1 MTGDF
6 FLTNWFL
13 EAMRWIYSLTC
24 AISESGFGNVFLT
37 ILISTILLR
46 ALTIFSDIKTRKSSA
61 KMAEVQPEIQR
72 LQKKYAND
80 PRRFQAEQTKLMKEK
95 GVSMW
100 GSCLPMLIT
109 MPLFFCFIAA
119 FRYWGYE
126 MNLRLLVDEN
136 AMELFKSFK
145 FLWINNIWQPDNGL
159 TPVLAN
165 GASFLATPQ
174 LSNLLYLQEP
184 GVGEKLV
191 EMGLAVTK
199 VYQGGVSYQL
209 LSNDAAIAIYDAAIQ
224 PFLDVYKGYNN
235 GWFVMSILAGGTNFR
250 ELGGYEADEGKH
262 VKWGQIWRGIPTCK
276 LTGEAD
282 RAKLD
287 ALGLRLILDLRSTE
301 EARREPDYVPDG
313 ARLVQICGLC
323 AEDGREISFAP
334 DDIDA
339 LMKGRK
345 ETPDGSFFVQT
356 MYERMLFGN
365 KAFKELFRALE
376 AGETPI
382 LFHCSAGKDRTGVAA
397 MLILLALGA
406 SDETICADY
415 LQTNLCRKAEI
426 EARMAAHADE
436 IAKDPRRENFHRS
449 AAGVSPE
456 AAPFVLRTIRAKYGN
471 AENYLEKEYGL
482 TPARLMR
489 LRRMYLE

>member
-80 PRRFQAEQTKLMKEK
+80 PRRFQAEQTKIMKEK

-235 GWFVMSILAGGTNFR
+235 GWFIMSILAGGTNFLSAWLMTKNTPAAN
-250 ELGGYEADEGKH
+250 EEAAKST
-262 VKWGQIWRGIPTCK
+262 KWMNYLFPIMSFIFCLNYNAAFAIYWT
-276 LTGEAD
+276 LTSVIMIIVN
-282 RAKLD
+282 
-287 ALGLRLILDLRSTE
+287 LILNKKFPRTE
-301 EARREPDYVPDG
+301 PAK
-313 ARLVQICGLC
+313 
-323 AEDGREISFAP
+323 ED
-334 DDIDA
+334 
-339 LMKGRK
+339 
-345 ETPDGSFFVQT
+345 
-356 MYERMLFGN
+356 
-365 KAFKELFRALE
+365 
-376 AGETPI
+376 
-382 LFHCSAGKDRTGVAA
+382 
-397 MLILLALGA
+397 
-406 SDETICADY
+406 AD
-415 LQTNLCRKAEI
+415 K
-426 EARMAAHADE
+426 
-436 IAKDPRRENFHRS
+436 
-449 AAGVSPE
+449 
-456 AAPFVLRTIRAKYGN
+456 
-471 AENYLEKEYGL
+471 
-482 TPARLMR
+482 
-489 LRRMYLE
+489 

>member
-24 AISESGFGNVFLT
+24 SISESGFGNVFLT

-235 GWFVMSILAGGTNFR
+235 GWFVMSILAGGTNFLSAWLMTKNTPAAN
-250 ELGGYEADEGKH
+250 EEAAKST
-262 VKWGQIWRGIPTCK
+262 KWMNYLFPIMSFIFCLNYNAAFAIYWT
-276 LTGEAD
+276 LTSVIMIIVN
-282 RAKLD
+282 
-287 ALGLRLILDLRSTE
+287 LILNKKFPRTE
-301 EARREPDYVPDG
+301 PAKEG
-313 ARLVQICGLC
+313 A
-323 AEDGREISFAP
+323 D
-334 DDIDA
+334 
-339 LMKGRK
+339 K
-345 ETPDGSFFVQT
+345 
-356 MYERMLFGN
+356 
-365 KAFKELFRALE
+365 
-376 AGETPI
+376 
-382 LFHCSAGKDRTGVAA
+382 
-397 MLILLALGA
+397 
-406 SDETICADY
+406 
-415 LQTNLCRKAEI
+415 
-426 EARMAAHADE
+426 
-436 IAKDPRRENFHRS
+436 
-449 AAGVSPE
+449 
-456 AAPFVLRTIRAKYGN
+456 
-471 AENYLEKEYGL
+471 
-482 TPARLMR
+482 
-489 LRRMYLE
+489 

>member
-159 TPVLAN
+159 VPVLAN

-209 LSNDAAIAIYDAAIQ
+209 LSNDVAIAIYDAAIQ

-235 GWFVMSILAGGTNFR
+235 GWFIMSILAGGTNFLSAWLMTKNTPAAN
-250 ELGGYEADEGKH
+250 EEAAKST
-262 VKWGQIWRGIPTCK
+262 KWMNYLFPIMSFIFCLNYNAAFAIYWT
-276 LTGEAD
+276 LTSVIMIIVN
-282 RAKLD
+282 
-287 ALGLRLILDLRSTE
+287 LILNKKFPRTE
-301 EARREPDYVPDG
+301 PAK
-313 ARLVQICGLC
+313 
-323 AEDGREISFAP
+323 EDA
-334 DDIDA
+334 
-339 LMKGRK
+339 
-345 ETPDGSFFVQT
+345 
-356 MYERMLFGN
+356 N
-365 KAFKELFRALE
+365 K
-376 AGETPI
+376 
-382 LFHCSAGKDRTGVAA
+382 
-397 MLILLALGA
+397 
-406 SDETICADY
+406 
-415 LQTNLCRKAEI
+415 
-426 EARMAAHADE
+426 
-436 IAKDPRRENFHRS
+436 
-449 AAGVSPE
+449 
-456 AAPFVLRTIRAKYGN
+456 
-471 AENYLEKEYGL
+471 
-482 TPARLMR
+482 
-489 LRRMYLE
+489 

>member
-1 MTGDF
+1 LTGDF

-209 LSNDAAIAIYDAAIQ
+209 LSNETAIAIYDAAIQ

-235 GWFVMSILAGGTNFR
+235 GWFIMSILAGGTNFLSAWLMTKNTPAAN
-250 ELGGYEADEGKH
+250 EEAAKST
-262 VKWGQIWRGIPTCK
+262 KWMNYLFPVMSFIFCLNYNAAFAIYWT
-276 LTGEAD
+276 LTSVIMIIVN
-282 RAKLD
+282 
-287 ALGLRLILDLRSTE
+287 LILNKKFPRTE
-301 EARREPDYVPDG
+301 PAK
-313 ARLVQICGLC
+313 
-323 AEDGREISFAP
+323 EDA
-334 DDIDA
+334 
-339 LMKGRK
+339 
-345 ETPDGSFFVQT
+345 
-356 MYERMLFGN
+356 N
-365 KAFKELFRALE
+365 K
-376 AGETPI
+376 
-382 LFHCSAGKDRTGVAA
+382 
-397 MLILLALGA
+397 
-406 SDETICADY
+406 
-415 LQTNLCRKAEI
+415 
-426 EARMAAHADE
+426 
-436 IAKDPRRENFHRS
+436 
-449 AAGVSPE
+449 
-456 AAPFVLRTIRAKYGN
+456 
-471 AENYLEKEYGL
+471 
-482 TPARLMR
+482 
-489 LRRMYLE
+489 

>member
-209 LSNDAAIAIYDAAIQ
+209 LSNDASIAIYDAAIQ

-235 GWFVMSILAGGTNFR
+235 GWFIMSILAGGTNFLSAWLMTKNTPAAN
-250 ELGGYEADEGKH
+250 EEAAKST
-262 VKWGQIWRGIPTCK
+262 KWMNYLFPVMSFIFCLNYNAAFAIYWT
-276 LTGEAD
+276 LTSVIMIIVN
-282 RAKLD
+282 
-287 ALGLRLILDLRSTE
+287 LILNKKFPRTE
-301 EARREPDYVPDG
+301 PAK
-313 ARLVQICGLC
+313 
-323 AEDGREISFAP
+323 EDA
-334 DDIDA
+334 
-339 LMKGRK
+339 
-345 ETPDGSFFVQT
+345 
-356 MYERMLFGN
+356 N
-365 KAFKELFRALE
+365 K
-376 AGETPI
+376 
-382 LFHCSAGKDRTGVAA
+382 
-397 MLILLALGA
+397 
-406 SDETICADY
+406 
-415 LQTNLCRKAEI
+415 
-426 EARMAAHADE
+426 
-436 IAKDPRRENFHRS
+436 
-449 AAGVSPE
+449 
-456 AAPFVLRTIRAKYGN
+456 
-471 AENYLEKEYGL
+471 
-482 TPARLMR
+482 
-489 LRRMYLE
+489 

>member
-235 GWFVMSILAGGTNFR
+235 GWFIMSILAGGTNFLSAWLMTKNIPAAN
-250 ELGGYEADEGKH
+250 EEAAKST
-262 VKWGQIWRGIPTCK
+262 KWMNYLFPVMSFIFCLNYNAAFAIYWT
-276 LTGEAD
+276 LTSVIMIIVN
-282 RAKLD
+282 
-287 ALGLRLILDLRSTE
+287 LILNKKFPRTE
-301 EARREPDYVPDG
+301 PAK
-313 ARLVQICGLC
+313 
-323 AEDGREISFAP
+323 EDA
-334 DDIDA
+334 
-339 LMKGRK
+339 
-345 ETPDGSFFVQT
+345 
-356 MYERMLFGN
+356 N
-365 KAFKELFRALE
+365 K
-376 AGETPI
+376 
-382 LFHCSAGKDRTGVAA
+382 
-397 MLILLALGA
+397 
-406 SDETICADY
+406 
-415 LQTNLCRKAEI
+415 
-426 EARMAAHADE
+426 
-436 IAKDPRRENFHRS
+436 
-449 AAGVSPE
+449 
-456 AAPFVLRTIRAKYGN
+456 
-471 AENYLEKEYGL
+471 
-482 TPARLMR
+482 
-489 LRRMYLE
+489 

>member
-199 VYQGGVSYQL
+199 VYQGGVSYQI
-209 LSNDAAIAIYDAAIQ
+209 LSNETAIAIYDAAIQ

-235 GWFVMSILAGGTNFR
+235 GWFVMSILAGGTNFLSAWLMTKNTPAAN
-250 ELGGYEADEGKH
+250 EEAAKST
-262 VKWGQIWRGIPTCK
+262 KWMNYLFPIMSFIFCLNYNAAFAIYWTLTSVIMIIVNLILKQEIPK
-276 LTGEAD
+276 NGTGE
-282 RAKLD
+282 
-287 ALGLRLILDLRSTE
+287 G
-301 EARREPDYVPDG
+301 G
-313 ARLVQICGLC
+313 C
-323 AEDGREISFAP
+323 
-334 DDIDA
+334 
-339 LMKGRK
+339 
-345 ETPDGSFFVQT
+345 
-356 MYERMLFGN
+356 
-365 KAFKELFRALE
+365 
-376 AGETPI
+376 
-382 LFHCSAGKDRTGVAA
+382 
-397 MLILLALGA
+397 
-406 SDETICADY
+406 
-415 LQTNLCRKAEI
+415 
-426 EARMAAHADE
+426 
-436 IAKDPRRENFHRS
+436 
-449 AAGVSPE
+449 
-456 AAPFVLRTIRAKYGN
+456 
-471 AENYLEKEYGL
+471 
-482 TPARLMR
+482 
-489 LRRMYLE
+489 

>member
-235 GWFVMSILAGGTNFR
+235 GWFIMSILAGGTNFLSAWLMTKNTPAAN
-250 ELGGYEADEGKH
+250 EEAAKST
-262 VKWGQIWRGIPTCK
+262 KWMNYLFPIMSFIFCLNYTAAFAIYWT
-276 LTGEAD
+276 LTSVIMIIVN
-282 RAKLD
+282 
-287 ALGLRLILDLRSTE
+287 LILNKKFPRTE
-301 EARREPDYVPDG
+301 PAK
-313 ARLVQICGLC
+313 
-323 AEDGREISFAP
+323 EDA
-334 DDIDA
+334 
-339 LMKGRK
+339 
-345 ETPDGSFFVQT
+345 
-356 MYERMLFGN
+356 N
-365 KAFKELFRALE
+365 K
-376 AGETPI
+376 
-382 LFHCSAGKDRTGVAA
+382 
-397 MLILLALGA
+397 
-406 SDETICADY
+406 
-415 LQTNLCRKAEI
+415 
-426 EARMAAHADE
+426 
-436 IAKDPRRENFHRS
+436 
-449 AAGVSPE
+449 
-456 AAPFVLRTIRAKYGN
+456 
-471 AENYLEKEYGL
+471 
-482 TPARLMR
+482 
-489 LRRMYLE
+489 

>member
-24 AISESGFGNVFLT
+24 TISESGFGNVFLT

-235 GWFVMSILAGGTNFR
+235 GWFIMSILAGGTNFLSAWLMTKNTPAAN
-250 ELGGYEADEGKH
+250 EEAAKST
-262 VKWGQIWRGIPTCK
+262 KWMNYLFPVMSFIFCLNYNAAFAIYWT
-276 LTGEAD
+276 LTSVIMIIVN
-282 RAKLD
+282 
-287 ALGLRLILDLRSTE
+287 LILNKKFPRTE
-301 EARREPDYVPDG
+301 PAK
-313 ARLVQICGLC
+313 
-323 AEDGREISFAP
+323 EDA
-334 DDIDA
+334 
-339 LMKGRK
+339 
-345 ETPDGSFFVQT
+345 
-356 MYERMLFGN
+356 N
-365 KAFKELFRALE
+365 K
-376 AGETPI
+376 
-382 LFHCSAGKDRTGVAA
+382 
-397 MLILLALGA
+397 
-406 SDETICADY
+406 
-415 LQTNLCRKAEI
+415 
-426 EARMAAHADE
+426 
-436 IAKDPRRENFHRS
+436 
-449 AAGVSPE
+449 
-456 AAPFVLRTIRAKYGN
+456 
-471 AENYLEKEYGL
+471 
-482 TPARLMR
+482 
-489 LRRMYLE
+489 

>member
-165 GASFLATPQ
+165 GASFLATPH

-199 VYQGGVSYQL
+199 VYQGGVSYQI
-209 LSNDAAIAIYDAAIQ
+209 LSNETAIAIYDAAIQ

-235 GWFVMSILAGGTNFR
+235 GWFVMSILAGGTNFLSAWLMTKNTPAAN
-250 ELGGYEADEGKH
+250 EEAAKST
-262 VKWGQIWRGIPTCK
+262 KWMNYLFPIMSFIFCLNYNAAFAIYWT
-276 LTGEAD
+276 LTSVIMIIVN
-282 RAKLD
+282 
-287 ALGLRLILDLRSTE
+287 LILNKKFPKTE
-301 EARREPDYVPDG
+301 PVK
-313 ARLVQICGLC
+313 
-323 AEDGREISFAP
+323 ED
-334 DDIDA
+334 
-339 LMKGRK
+339 
-345 ETPDGSFFVQT
+345 
-356 MYERMLFGN
+356 
-365 KAFKELFRALE
+365 
-376 AGETPI
+376 
-382 LFHCSAGKDRTGVAA
+382 
-397 MLILLALGA
+397 
-406 SDETICADY
+406 AD
-415 LQTNLCRKAEI
+415 K
-426 EARMAAHADE
+426 
-436 IAKDPRRENFHRS
+436 
-449 AAGVSPE
+449 
-456 AAPFVLRTIRAKYGN
+456 
-471 AENYLEKEYGL
+471 
-482 TPARLMR
+482 
-489 LRRMYLE
+489 

>member
-37 ILISTILLR
+37 ILRSTILLR

-235 GWFVMSILAGGTNFR
+235 GWFVMSILAGGTNFLSAWLMTKNTPAAN
-250 ELGGYEADEGKH
+250 EEAAKST
-262 VKWGQIWRGIPTCK
+262 KWMNYLFPIMSFIFCLNYNAAFAIYWT
-276 LTGEAD
+276 LTSVIMIIVN
-282 RAKLD
+282 
-287 ALGLRLILDLRSTE
+287 LILNKKFPRTE
-301 EARREPDYVPDG
+301 PAKEG
-313 ARLVQICGLC
+313 A
-323 AEDGREISFAP
+323 D
-334 DDIDA
+334 
-339 LMKGRK
+339 K
-345 ETPDGSFFVQT
+345 
-356 MYERMLFGN
+356 
-365 KAFKELFRALE
+365 
-376 AGETPI
+376 
-382 LFHCSAGKDRTGVAA
+382 
-397 MLILLALGA
+397 
-406 SDETICADY
+406 
-415 LQTNLCRKAEI
+415 
-426 EARMAAHADE
+426 
-436 IAKDPRRENFHRS
+436 
-449 AAGVSPE
+449 
-456 AAPFVLRTIRAKYGN
+456 
-471 AENYLEKEYGL
+471 
-482 TPARLMR
+482 
-489 LRRMYLE
+489 

>member
-126 MNLRLLVDEN
+126 MNIRLLVDEN

-159 TPVLAN
+159 TPVRAN

-199 VYQGGVSYQL
+199 VYQGGVSYQI

-235 GWFVMSILAGGTNFR
+235 GWFIMSILAGGTNFLSAWLMTKNTPAAN
-250 ELGGYEADEGKH
+250 EEAAKST
-262 VKWGQIWRGIPTCK
+262 KWMNYLFPVMSFIFCLNYNAAFAIYWT
-276 LTGEAD
+276 LTSVIMIIVN
-282 RAKLD
+282 
-287 ALGLRLILDLRSTE
+287 LILNKKFPRTE
-301 EARREPDYVPDG
+301 PAK
-313 ARLVQICGLC
+313 
-323 AEDGREISFAP
+323 EDA
-334 DDIDA
+334 
-339 LMKGRK
+339 
-345 ETPDGSFFVQT
+345 
-356 MYERMLFGN
+356 N
-365 KAFKELFRALE
+365 K
-376 AGETPI
+376 
-382 LFHCSAGKDRTGVAA
+382 
-397 MLILLALGA
+397 
-406 SDETICADY
+406 
-415 LQTNLCRKAEI
+415 
-426 EARMAAHADE
+426 
-436 IAKDPRRENFHRS
+436 
-449 AAGVSPE
+449 
-456 AAPFVLRTIRAKYGN
+456 
-471 AENYLEKEYGL
+471 
-482 TPARLMR
+482 
-489 LRRMYLE
+489 

>member
-235 GWFVMSILAGGTNFR
+235 GWFIMSILAGGTNFLSAWLMTKNTPAAN
-250 ELGGYEADEGKH
+250 EEAAKST
-262 VKWGQIWRGIPTCK
+262 KWMNYLFPVMSFIFCLNYNAAFAIYWT
-276 LTGEAD
+276 LTSVIMIIVN
-282 RAKLD
+282 
-287 ALGLRLILDLRSTE
+287 LIL
-301 EARREPDYVPDG
+301 
-313 ARLVQICGLC
+313 
-323 AEDGREISFAP
+323 
-334 DDIDA
+334 
-339 LMKGRK
+339 
-345 ETPDGSFFVQT
+345 
-356 MYERMLFGN
+356 N
-365 KAFKELFRALE
+365 KKF
-376 AGETPI
+376 P
-382 LFHCSAGKDRTGVAA
+382 RT
-397 MLILLALGA
+397 
-406 SDETICADY
+406 
-415 LQTNLCRKAEI
+415 
-426 EARMAAHADE
+426 
-436 IAKDPRRENFHRS
+436 
-449 AAGVSPE
+449 
-456 AAPFVLRTIRAKYGN
+456 
-471 AENYLEKEYGL
+471 
-482 TPARLMR
+482 
-489 LRRMYLE
+489 

>member
-184 GVGEKLV
+184 GVGDKLV

-235 GWFVMSILAGGTNFR
+235 GWFIMSILAGGTNFLSAWLMTKNTPAAN
-250 ELGGYEADEGKH
+250 EEAAKST
-262 VKWGQIWRGIPTCK
+262 KWMNYLFPVMSFIFCLNYNAAFAIYWT
-276 LTGEAD
+276 LTSVIMIIVN
-282 RAKLD
+282 
-287 ALGLRLILDLRSTE
+287 LILNKKFPRTE
-301 EARREPDYVPDG
+301 PAK
-313 ARLVQICGLC
+313 
-323 AEDGREISFAP
+323 ED
-334 DDIDA
+334 
-339 LMKGRK
+339 
-345 ETPDGSFFVQT
+345 
-356 MYERMLFGN
+356 
-365 KAFKELFRALE
+365 
-376 AGETPI
+376 
-382 LFHCSAGKDRTGVAA
+382 
-397 MLILLALGA
+397 
-406 SDETICADY
+406 AD
-415 LQTNLCRKAEI
+415 K
-426 EARMAAHADE
+426 
-436 IAKDPRRENFHRS
+436 
-449 AAGVSPE
+449 
-456 AAPFVLRTIRAKYGN
+456 
-471 AENYLEKEYGL
+471 
-482 TPARLMR
+482 
-489 LRRMYLE
+489 

>member
-136 AMELFKSFK
+136 AMELLKSFK

-199 VYQGGVSYQL
+199 VYQGGVSYQI
-209 LSNDAAIAIYDAAIQ
+209 LSNETAIAIYDAAIQ

-235 GWFVMSILAGGTNFR
+235 GWFVMSILAGGTNFLSAWLMTKNTPAAN
-250 ELGGYEADEGKH
+250 EEAAKST
-262 VKWGQIWRGIPTCK
+262 KWMNYLFPIMSFIFCLNYNAAFAIYWT
-276 LTGEAD
+276 LTSVIMIIVN
-282 RAKLD
+282 
-287 ALGLRLILDLRSTE
+287 LILNKKFPKTE
-301 EARREPDYVPDG
+301 PVK
-313 ARLVQICGLC
+313 
-323 AEDGREISFAP
+323 ED
-334 DDIDA
+334 
-339 LMKGRK
+339 
-345 ETPDGSFFVQT
+345 
-356 MYERMLFGN
+356 
-365 KAFKELFRALE
+365 
-376 AGETPI
+376 
-382 LFHCSAGKDRTGVAA
+382 
-397 MLILLALGA
+397 
-406 SDETICADY
+406 AD
-415 LQTNLCRKAEI
+415 K
-426 EARMAAHADE
+426 
-436 IAKDPRRENFHRS
+436 
-449 AAGVSPE
+449 
-456 AAPFVLRTIRAKYGN
+456 
-471 AENYLEKEYGL
+471 
-482 TPARLMR
+482 
-489 LRRMYLE
+489 

>member
-13 EAMRWIYSLTC
+13 EAMRWIYSITC

-199 VYQGGVSYQL
+199 VYQGGVSYQI
-209 LSNDAAIAIYDAAIQ
+209 LSNETAIAIYDAAIQ

-235 GWFVMSILAGGTNFR
+235 GWFVMSILAGGTNFLSAWLMTKNTPAAN
-250 ELGGYEADEGKH
+250 EEAAKST
-262 VKWGQIWRGIPTCK
+262 KWMNYLFPIMSFIFCLNYNAAFAIYWT
-276 LTGEAD
+276 LTSVIMIIVN
-282 RAKLD
+282 
-287 ALGLRLILDLRSTE
+287 LILNKKFPKTE
-301 EARREPDYVPDG
+301 PVK
-313 ARLVQICGLC
+313 
-323 AEDGREISFAP
+323 ED
-334 DDIDA
+334 
-339 LMKGRK
+339 
-345 ETPDGSFFVQT
+345 
-356 MYERMLFGN
+356 
-365 KAFKELFRALE
+365 
-376 AGETPI
+376 
-382 LFHCSAGKDRTGVAA
+382 
-397 MLILLALGA
+397 
-406 SDETICADY
+406 AD
-415 LQTNLCRKAEI
+415 K
-426 EARMAAHADE
+426 
-436 IAKDPRRENFHRS
+436 
-449 AAGVSPE
+449 
-456 AAPFVLRTIRAKYGN
+456 
-471 AENYLEKEYGL
+471 
-482 TPARLMR
+482 
-489 LRRMYLE
+489 

>member
-235 GWFVMSILAGGTNFR
+235 GWFIMSILAGGTNFLSAWLMTKNTPAAN
-250 ELGGYEADEGKH
+250 EEAAKST
-262 VKWGQIWRGIPTCK
+262 KWMNYLVPVMSFIFCLNYNAAFAIYWT
-276 LTGEAD
+276 LTSVIMIIVN
-282 RAKLD
+282 
-287 ALGLRLILDLRSTE
+287 LILNKKFPRTE
-301 EARREPDYVPDG
+301 PAK
-313 ARLVQICGLC
+313 
-323 AEDGREISFAP
+323 ED
-334 DDIDA
+334 
-339 LMKGRK
+339 
-345 ETPDGSFFVQT
+345 
-356 MYERMLFGN
+356 
-365 KAFKELFRALE
+365 
-376 AGETPI
+376 
-382 LFHCSAGKDRTGVAA
+382 
-397 MLILLALGA
+397 
-406 SDETICADY
+406 AD
-415 LQTNLCRKAEI
+415 K
-426 EARMAAHADE
+426 
-436 IAKDPRRENFHRS
+436 
-449 AAGVSPE
+449 
-456 AAPFVLRTIRAKYGN
+456 
-471 AENYLEKEYGL
+471 
-482 TPARLMR
+482 
-489 LRRMYLE
+489 

>member
-24 AISESGFGNVFLT
+24 SISASGFGNVFLT

-235 GWFVMSILAGGTNFR
+235 GWFVMSILAGGTNFLSAWLMTKNTPAAN
-250 ELGGYEADEGKH
+250 EEAAKST
-262 VKWGQIWRGIPTCK
+262 KWMNYLFPIMSFIFCLNYNAAFAIYWT
-276 LTGEAD
+276 LTSVIMIIVN
-282 RAKLD
+282 
-287 ALGLRLILDLRSTE
+287 LILNKKFPRTE
-301 EARREPDYVPDG
+301 PVKEG
-313 ARLVQICGLC
+313 A
-323 AEDGREISFAP
+323 D
-334 DDIDA
+334 
-339 LMKGRK
+339 K
-345 ETPDGSFFVQT
+345 
-356 MYERMLFGN
+356 
-365 KAFKELFRALE
+365 
-376 AGETPI
+376 
-382 LFHCSAGKDRTGVAA
+382 
-397 MLILLALGA
+397 
-406 SDETICADY
+406 
-415 LQTNLCRKAEI
+415 
-426 EARMAAHADE
+426 
-436 IAKDPRRENFHRS
+436 
-449 AAGVSPE
+449 
-456 AAPFVLRTIRAKYGN
+456 
-471 AENYLEKEYGL
+471 
-482 TPARLMR
+482 
-489 LRRMYLE
+489 

>member
-37 ILISTILLR
+37 LLISTILLR

-235 GWFVMSILAGGTNFR
+235 GWFIMSILAGGTNFLSAWLMTKNTPAAN
-250 ELGGYEADEGKH
+250 EEAAKST
-262 VKWGQIWRGIPTCK
+262 KWMNYLFPIMSFIFCLNYNAAFAIYWT
-276 LTGEAD
+276 LTSVIMIIVN
-282 RAKLD
+282 
-287 ALGLRLILDLRSTE
+287 LILNKKFPRTE
-301 EARREPDYVPDG
+301 PAK
-313 ARLVQICGLC
+313 
-323 AEDGREISFAP
+323 EDA
-334 DDIDA
+334 
-339 LMKGRK
+339 
-345 ETPDGSFFVQT
+345 
-356 MYERMLFGN
+356 N
-365 KAFKELFRALE
+365 K
-376 AGETPI
+376 
-382 LFHCSAGKDRTGVAA
+382 
-397 MLILLALGA
+397 
-406 SDETICADY
+406 
-415 LQTNLCRKAEI
+415 
-426 EARMAAHADE
+426 
-436 IAKDPRRENFHRS
+436 
-449 AAGVSPE
+449 
-456 AAPFVLRTIRAKYGN
+456 
-471 AENYLEKEYGL
+471 
-482 TPARLMR
+482 
-489 LRRMYLE
+489 

>member
-199 VYQGGVSYQL
+199 VYQGGVSYQI

-235 GWFVMSILAGGTNFR
+235 GWFIMSILAGGTNFLSAWLMTKNSPAAN
-250 ELGGYEADEGKH
+250 EEAAKST
-262 VKWGQIWRGIPTCK
+262 KWMNYLFPVMSFIFCLNYNAAFAIYWT
-276 LTGEAD
+276 LTSVIMIIVN
-282 RAKLD
+282 
-287 ALGLRLILDLRSTE
+287 LILNKKFPRTE
-301 EARREPDYVPDG
+301 PAK
-313 ARLVQICGLC
+313 
-323 AEDGREISFAP
+323 EDA
-334 DDIDA
+334 
-339 LMKGRK
+339 
-345 ETPDGSFFVQT
+345 
-356 MYERMLFGN
+356 N
-365 KAFKELFRALE
+365 K
-376 AGETPI
+376 
-382 LFHCSAGKDRTGVAA
+382 
-397 MLILLALGA
+397 
-406 SDETICADY
+406 
-415 LQTNLCRKAEI
+415 
-426 EARMAAHADE
+426 
-436 IAKDPRRENFHRS
+436 
-449 AAGVSPE
+449 
-456 AAPFVLRTIRAKYGN
+456 
-471 AENYLEKEYGL
+471 
-482 TPARLMR
+482 
-489 LRRMYLE
+489 

>member
-165 GASFLATPQ
+165 GARFLATPQ

-235 GWFVMSILAGGTNFR
+235 GWFIMSILAGGTNFLSAWLMTKNTPAAN
-250 ELGGYEADEGKH
+250 EEAAKST
-262 VKWGQIWRGIPTCK
+262 KWMNYLFPVMSFIFCLNYNAAFAIYWT
-276 LTGEAD
+276 LTSVIMIIVN
-282 RAKLD
+282 
-287 ALGLRLILDLRSTE
+287 LILNKKFPRTE
-301 EARREPDYVPDG
+301 PAK
-313 ARLVQICGLC
+313 
-323 AEDGREISFAP
+323 EDA
-334 DDIDA
+334 
-339 LMKGRK
+339 
-345 ETPDGSFFVQT
+345 
-356 MYERMLFGN
+356 N
-365 KAFKELFRALE
+365 K
-376 AGETPI
+376 
-382 LFHCSAGKDRTGVAA
+382 
-397 MLILLALGA
+397 
-406 SDETICADY
+406 
-415 LQTNLCRKAEI
+415 
-426 EARMAAHADE
+426 
-436 IAKDPRRENFHRS
+436 
-449 AAGVSPE
+449 
-456 AAPFVLRTIRAKYGN
+456 
-471 AENYLEKEYGL
+471 
-482 TPARLMR
+482 
-489 LRRMYLE
+489 

>member
-199 VYQGGVSYQL
+199 VYQGGVSYQI

-235 GWFVMSILAGGTNFR
+235 GWFVMSILAGGTNFLSAWLMTKNTPAAN
-250 ELGGYEADEGKH
+250 EEAAKST
-262 VKWGQIWRGIPTCK
+262 KWMNYLFPVMSFIFCLNYNAAFAIYWT
-276 LTGEAD
+276 LTSVIMIIVN
-282 RAKLD
+282 
-287 ALGLRLILDLRSTE
+287 LILNKKFPRTE
-301 EARREPDYVPDG
+301 PAK
-313 ARLVQICGLC
+313 
-323 AEDGREISFAP
+323 ED
-334 DDIDA
+334 
-339 LMKGRK
+339 
-345 ETPDGSFFVQT
+345 
-356 MYERMLFGN
+356 
-365 KAFKELFRALE
+365 
-376 AGETPI
+376 
-382 LFHCSAGKDRTGVAA
+382 
-397 MLILLALGA
+397 
-406 SDETICADY
+406 AD
-415 LQTNLCRKAEI
+415 K
-426 EARMAAHADE
+426 
-436 IAKDPRRENFHRS
+436 
-449 AAGVSPE
+449 
-456 AAPFVLRTIRAKYGN
+456 
-471 AENYLEKEYGL
+471 
-482 TPARLMR
+482 
-489 LRRMYLE
+489 

>member
-80 PRRFQAEQTKLMKEK
+80 PRRFQTEQTKLMKEK

-209 LSNDAAIAIYDAAIQ
+209 LSNETAIAIYDAAIQ

-235 GWFVMSILAGGTNFR
+235 GWFIMSILAGGTNFLSAWLMTKNTPAAN
-250 ELGGYEADEGKH
+250 EEAAKST
-262 VKWGQIWRGIPTCK
+262 KWMNYLFPVMSFIFCLNYNAAFAIYWT
-276 LTGEAD
+276 LTSVIMI
-282 RAKLD
+282 KVN
-287 ALGLRLILDLRSTE
+287 LILNKKFPRTE
-301 EARREPDYVPDG
+301 PAK
-313 ARLVQICGLC
+313 
-323 AEDGREISFAP
+323 ED
-334 DDIDA
+334 
-339 LMKGRK
+339 
-345 ETPDGSFFVQT
+345 
-356 MYERMLFGN
+356 
-365 KAFKELFRALE
+365 
-376 AGETPI
+376 
-382 LFHCSAGKDRTGVAA
+382 
-397 MLILLALGA
+397 
-406 SDETICADY
+406 AD
-415 LQTNLCRKAEI
+415 K
-426 EARMAAHADE
+426 
-436 IAKDPRRENFHRS
+436 
-449 AAGVSPE
+449 
-456 AAPFVLRTIRAKYGN
+456 
-471 AENYLEKEYGL
+471 
-482 TPARLMR
+482 
-489 LRRMYLE
+489 

>member
-37 ILISTILLR
+37 ILISTIFLR

-209 LSNDAAIAIYDAAIQ
+209 LSNETAIAIYDAAIQ

-235 GWFVMSILAGGTNFR
+235 GWFIMSILAGGTNFLSAWLMTKNTPAAN
-250 ELGGYEADEGKH
+250 EEAAKST
-262 VKWGQIWRGIPTCK
+262 KWMNYLFPIMSFIFCLNYNAAFAIYWT
-276 LTGEAD
+276 LTSVIMIIVN
-282 RAKLD
+282 
-287 ALGLRLILDLRSTE
+287 LILNKKFPRTE
-301 EARREPDYVPDG
+301 PAK
-313 ARLVQICGLC
+313 
-323 AEDGREISFAP
+323 EDA
-334 DDIDA
+334 
-339 LMKGRK
+339 
-345 ETPDGSFFVQT
+345 
-356 MYERMLFGN
+356 N
-365 KAFKELFRALE
+365 K
-376 AGETPI
+376 
-382 LFHCSAGKDRTGVAA
+382 
-397 MLILLALGA
+397 
-406 SDETICADY
+406 
-415 LQTNLCRKAEI
+415 
-426 EARMAAHADE
+426 
-436 IAKDPRRENFHRS
+436 
-449 AAGVSPE
+449 
-456 AAPFVLRTIRAKYGN
+456 
-471 AENYLEKEYGL
+471 
-482 TPARLMR
+482 
-489 LRRMYLE
+489 

>member
-46 ALTIFSDIKTRKSSA
+46 VLTIFSDIKTRKSSA

-80 PRRFQAEQTKLMKEK
+80 PRRFQAEQTKLMKER

-235 GWFVMSILAGGTNFR
+235 GWFIMSILAGGTNFLSAWLMTKNTPAAN
-250 ELGGYEADEGKH
+250 EEAAKST
-262 VKWGQIWRGIPTCK
+262 KWMNYLFPVMSFIFCLNYNAAFAIYWT
-276 LTGEAD
+276 LTSVIMIIVN
-282 RAKLD
+282 
-287 ALGLRLILDLRSTE
+287 LILNKKFPRTE
-301 EARREPDYVPDG
+301 PAK
-313 ARLVQICGLC
+313 
-323 AEDGREISFAP
+323 ED
-334 DDIDA
+334 
-339 LMKGRK
+339 
-345 ETPDGSFFVQT
+345 
-356 MYERMLFGN
+356 
-365 KAFKELFRALE
+365 
-376 AGETPI
+376 
-382 LFHCSAGKDRTGVAA
+382 
-397 MLILLALGA
+397 
-406 SDETICADY
+406 AD
-415 LQTNLCRKAEI
+415 K
-426 EARMAAHADE
+426 
-436 IAKDPRRENFHRS
+436 
-449 AAGVSPE
+449 
-456 AAPFVLRTIRAKYGN
+456 
-471 AENYLEKEYGL
+471 
-482 TPARLMR
+482 
-489 LRRMYLE
+489 

>member
-209 LSNDAAIAIYDAAIQ
+209 LSNETAIAIYDAAIQ

-235 GWFVMSILAGGTNFR
+235 GWFIMSILAGGTNFLSAWLMTKNTPAAN
-250 ELGGYEADEGKH
+250 EEAAKST
-262 VKWGQIWRGIPTCK
+262 KWMNYLFPIMSFIFCLNYNAAFAIYWT
-276 LTGEAD
+276 LTSVIMIIVN
-282 RAKLD
+282 
-287 ALGLRLILDLRSTE
+287 LILNKKFPRTE
-301 EARREPDYVPDG
+301 PAKEG
-313 ARLVQICGLC
+313 A
-323 AEDGREISFAP
+323 D
-334 DDIDA
+334 
-339 LMKGRK
+339 K
-345 ETPDGSFFVQT
+345 
-356 MYERMLFGN
+356 
-365 KAFKELFRALE
+365 
-376 AGETPI
+376 
-382 LFHCSAGKDRTGVAA
+382 
-397 MLILLALGA
+397 
-406 SDETICADY
+406 
-415 LQTNLCRKAEI
+415 
-426 EARMAAHADE
+426 
-436 IAKDPRRENFHRS
+436 
-449 AAGVSPE
+449 
-456 AAPFVLRTIRAKYGN
+456 
-471 AENYLEKEYGL
+471 
-482 TPARLMR
+482 
-489 LRRMYLE
+489 

>member
-235 GWFVMSILAGGTNFR
+235 GWFIMSIHAGVTNFLSAWLMTKNTPAANEEAAKSTKWMNYLFPVMSFIFCLNYNAAFAIYWT
-250 ELGGYEADEGKH
+250 
-262 VKWGQIWRGIPTCK
+262 
-276 LTGEAD
+276 LTSVIMIIVN
-282 RAKLD
+282 
-287 ALGLRLILDLRSTE
+287 LILNKKFPRTE
-301 EARREPDYVPDG
+301 PAK
-313 ARLVQICGLC
+313 
-323 AEDGREISFAP
+323 ED
-334 DDIDA
+334 
-339 LMKGRK
+339 
-345 ETPDGSFFVQT
+345 
-356 MYERMLFGN
+356 
-365 KAFKELFRALE
+365 
-376 AGETPI
+376 
-382 LFHCSAGKDRTGVAA
+382 
-397 MLILLALGA
+397 
-406 SDETICADY
+406 AD
-415 LQTNLCRKAEI
+415 K
-426 EARMAAHADE
+426 
-436 IAKDPRRENFHRS
+436 
-449 AAGVSPE
+449 
-456 AAPFVLRTIRAKYGN
+456 
-471 AENYLEKEYGL
+471 
-482 TPARLMR
+482 
-489 LRRMYLE
+489 

>member
-80 PRRFQAEQTKLMKEK
+80 PKRFQAEQTKLMKEK

-235 GWFVMSILAGGTNFR
+235 GWFIMSILAGGTNFLSAWLMTKNTPAAN
-250 ELGGYEADEGKH
+250 EEAAKST
-262 VKWGQIWRGIPTCK
+262 KWMNYLFPVMSFIFCLNYNAAFAIYWT
-276 LTGEAD
+276 LTSVIMIIVN
-282 RAKLD
+282 
-287 ALGLRLILDLRSTE
+287 LILNKKFPRTE
-301 EARREPDYVPDG
+301 PAK
-313 ARLVQICGLC
+313 
-323 AEDGREISFAP
+323 EDA
-334 DDIDA
+334 
-339 LMKGRK
+339 
-345 ETPDGSFFVQT
+345 
-356 MYERMLFGN
+356 N
-365 KAFKELFRALE
+365 K
-376 AGETPI
+376 
-382 LFHCSAGKDRTGVAA
+382 
-397 MLILLALGA
+397 
-406 SDETICADY
+406 
-415 LQTNLCRKAEI
+415 
-426 EARMAAHADE
+426 
-436 IAKDPRRENFHRS
+436 
-449 AAGVSPE
+449 
-456 AAPFVLRTIRAKYGN
+456 
-471 AENYLEKEYGL
+471 
-482 TPARLMR
+482 
-489 LRRMYLE
+489 

>member
-199 VYQGGVSYQL
+199 VYQGGVSYQI
-209 LSNDAAIAIYDAAIQ
+209 LSNETAIAIYDAAIQ

-235 GWFVMSILAGGTNFR
+235 GWFVMSILAGGTNFLSAWLMTKNTPAAN
-250 ELGGYEADEGKH
+250 EEAAKST
-262 VKWGQIWRGIPTCK
+262 KWMNYLFPIMSFIFCLNYNAAFAIYWT
-276 LTGEAD
+276 LTSVIMIIVN
-282 RAKLD
+282 
-287 ALGLRLILDLRSTE
+287 LILNKKFPRTE
-301 EARREPDYVPDG
+301 PAK
-313 ARLVQICGLC
+313 
-323 AEDGREISFAP
+323 EDA
-334 DDIDA
+334 
-339 LMKGRK
+339 
-345 ETPDGSFFVQT
+345 
-356 MYERMLFGN
+356 N
-365 KAFKELFRALE
+365 K
-376 AGETPI
+376 
-382 LFHCSAGKDRTGVAA
+382 
-397 MLILLALGA
+397 
-406 SDETICADY
+406 
-415 LQTNLCRKAEI
+415 
-426 EARMAAHADE
+426 
-436 IAKDPRRENFHRS
+436 
-449 AAGVSPE
+449 
-456 AAPFVLRTIRAKYGN
+456 
-471 AENYLEKEYGL
+471 
-482 TPARLMR
+482 
-489 LRRMYLE
+489 

>member
-72 LQKKYAND
+72 LQKKYVND

-235 GWFVMSILAGGTNFR
+235 GWFIMSILAGGTNFLSAWLMTKNTPAAN
-250 ELGGYEADEGKH
+250 EEAAKST
-262 VKWGQIWRGIPTCK
+262 KWMNYLFPVMSFIFCLNYNAAFAIYWT
-276 LTGEAD
+276 LTSVIMIIVN
-282 RAKLD
+282 
-287 ALGLRLILDLRSTE
+287 LILNKKFPRTE
-301 EARREPDYVPDG
+301 PAK
-313 ARLVQICGLC
+313 
-323 AEDGREISFAP
+323 EDA
-334 DDIDA
+334 
-339 LMKGRK
+339 
-345 ETPDGSFFVQT
+345 
-356 MYERMLFGN
+356 N
-365 KAFKELFRALE
+365 K
-376 AGETPI
+376 
-382 LFHCSAGKDRTGVAA
+382 
-397 MLILLALGA
+397 
-406 SDETICADY
+406 
-415 LQTNLCRKAEI
+415 
-426 EARMAAHADE
+426 
-436 IAKDPRRENFHRS
+436 
-449 AAGVSPE
+449 
-456 AAPFVLRTIRAKYGN
+456 
-471 AENYLEKEYGL
+471 
-482 TPARLMR
+482 
-489 LRRMYLE
+489 

>member
-1 MTGDF
+1 LTGDF

-235 GWFVMSILAGGTNFR
+235 GWFIMSILAGGTNFLSAWLMTKNTPAAN
-250 ELGGYEADEGKH
+250 EEAAKST
-262 VKWGQIWRGIPTCK
+262 KWMNYLFPVMSFIFCLNYNAAFAIYWT
-276 LTGEAD
+276 LTSVIMIIVN
-282 RAKLD
+282 
-287 ALGLRLILDLRSTE
+287 LILNKKFPRTE
-301 EARREPDYVPDG
+301 PAK
-313 ARLVQICGLC
+313 
-323 AEDGREISFAP
+323 ED
-334 DDIDA
+334 
-339 LMKGRK
+339 
-345 ETPDGSFFVQT
+345 
-356 MYERMLFGN
+356 
-365 KAFKELFRALE
+365 
-376 AGETPI
+376 
-382 LFHCSAGKDRTGVAA
+382 
-397 MLILLALGA
+397 
-406 SDETICADY
+406 AD
-415 LQTNLCRKAEI
+415 K
-426 EARMAAHADE
+426 
-436 IAKDPRRENFHRS
+436 
-449 AAGVSPE
+449 
-456 AAPFVLRTIRAKYGN
+456 
-471 AENYLEKEYGL
+471 
-482 TPARLMR
+482 
-489 LRRMYLE
+489 

>member
-209 LSNDAAIAIYDAAIQ
+209 LSNETAIAIYDAAIQ

-235 GWFVMSILAGGTNFR
+235 GWFVMSILAGGTNFLSAWLMTKNTPAAN
-250 ELGGYEADEGKH
+250 EEAAKST
-262 VKWGQIWRGIPTCK
+262 KWMNYLFPIMSFIFCLNYNAAFAIYWT
-276 LTGEAD
+276 LTSVIMIIVN
-282 RAKLD
+282 
-287 ALGLRLILDLRSTE
+287 LILNKKFPRTE
-301 EARREPDYVPDG
+301 PAK
-313 ARLVQICGLC
+313 
-323 AEDGREISFAP
+323 EDA
-334 DDIDA
+334 
-339 LMKGRK
+339 
-345 ETPDGSFFVQT
+345 
-356 MYERMLFGN
+356 N
-365 KAFKELFRALE
+365 K
-376 AGETPI
+376 
-382 LFHCSAGKDRTGVAA
+382 
-397 MLILLALGA
+397 
-406 SDETICADY
+406 
-415 LQTNLCRKAEI
+415 
-426 EARMAAHADE
+426 
-436 IAKDPRRENFHRS
+436 
-449 AAGVSPE
+449 
-456 AAPFVLRTIRAKYGN
+456 
-471 AENYLEKEYGL
+471 
-482 TPARLMR
+482 
-489 LRRMYLE
+489 

>member
-24 AISESGFGNVFLT
+24 AISESGFGTVFLT

-235 GWFVMSILAGGTNFR
+235 GWFIMSILAGGTNFLSAWLMTKNTPAAN
-250 ELGGYEADEGKH
+250 EEAAKST
-262 VKWGQIWRGIPTCK
+262 KWMNYLFPVMSFIFCLNYNAAFAIYWT
-276 LTGEAD
+276 LTSVIMIIVN
-282 RAKLD
+282 
-287 ALGLRLILDLRSTE
+287 LILNKKFPRTE
-301 EARREPDYVPDG
+301 PAKEG
-313 ARLVQICGLC
+313 A
-323 AEDGREISFAP
+323 D
-334 DDIDA
+334 
-339 LMKGRK
+339 K
-345 ETPDGSFFVQT
+345 
-356 MYERMLFGN
+356 
-365 KAFKELFRALE
+365 
-376 AGETPI
+376 
-382 LFHCSAGKDRTGVAA
+382 
-397 MLILLALGA
+397 
-406 SDETICADY
+406 
-415 LQTNLCRKAEI
+415 
-426 EARMAAHADE
+426 
-436 IAKDPRRENFHRS
+436 
-449 AAGVSPE
+449 
-456 AAPFVLRTIRAKYGN
+456 
-471 AENYLEKEYGL
+471 
-482 TPARLMR
+482 
-489 LRRMYLE
+489 

>member
-209 LSNDAAIAIYDAAIQ
+209 LSNETAIAIYDAAIQ

-235 GWFVMSILAGGTNFR
+235 GWFIMSILAGGTNFLSAWLMTKNTPAAN
-250 ELGGYEADEGKH
+250 EEAAKST
-262 VKWGQIWRGIPTCK
+262 KWMNYLFPVMSFIFCLNYNAAFAIYWT
-276 LTGEAD
+276 LTSVIMIIVN
-282 RAKLD
+282 
-287 ALGLRLILDLRSTE
+287 LILNKKVPRTE
-301 EARREPDYVPDG
+301 PAK
-313 ARLVQICGLC
+313 
-323 AEDGREISFAP
+323 ED
-334 DDIDA
+334 
-339 LMKGRK
+339 
-345 ETPDGSFFVQT
+345 
-356 MYERMLFGN
+356 
-365 KAFKELFRALE
+365 
-376 AGETPI
+376 
-382 LFHCSAGKDRTGVAA
+382 
-397 MLILLALGA
+397 
-406 SDETICADY
+406 AD
-415 LQTNLCRKAEI
+415 K
-426 EARMAAHADE
+426 
-436 IAKDPRRENFHRS
+436 
-449 AAGVSPE
+449 
-456 AAPFVLRTIRAKYGN
+456 
-471 AENYLEKEYGL
+471 
-482 TPARLMR
+482 
-489 LRRMYLE
+489 

>member
-165 GASFLATPQ
+165 GASFLATPE
-174 LSNLLYLQEP
+174 LSNLLYLNEP

-209 LSNDAAIAIYDAAIQ
+209 LSNETAIAIYDAAIQ

-235 GWFVMSILAGGTNFR
+235 GWFIMSILAGGTNFLSAWLMTKNTPAAN
-250 ELGGYEADEGKH
+250 EEAAKST
-262 VKWGQIWRGIPTCK
+262 KWMNYLFPIMSFIFCLNYNAAFAIYWT
-276 LTGEAD
+276 LTSVIMIIVN
-282 RAKLD
+282 
-287 ALGLRLILDLRSTE
+287 LILNKKFPKTE
-301 EARREPDYVPDG
+301 PVK
-313 ARLVQICGLC
+313 
-323 AEDGREISFAP
+323 ED
-334 DDIDA
+334 
-339 LMKGRK
+339 
-345 ETPDGSFFVQT
+345 
-356 MYERMLFGN
+356 
-365 KAFKELFRALE
+365 
-376 AGETPI
+376 
-382 LFHCSAGKDRTGVAA
+382 
-397 MLILLALGA
+397 
-406 SDETICADY
+406 AD
-415 LQTNLCRKAEI
+415 K
-426 EARMAAHADE
+426 
-436 IAKDPRRENFHRS
+436 
-449 AAGVSPE
+449 
-456 AAPFVLRTIRAKYGN
+456 
-471 AENYLEKEYGL
+471 
-482 TPARLMR
+482 
-489 LRRMYLE
+489 

>member
-235 GWFVMSILAGGTNFR
+235 GWFIMSILAGGTNFLSAWLMTKNTPAAN
-250 ELGGYEADEGKH
+250 EEAAKSTNWMNYLFP
-262 VKWGQIWRGIPTCK
+262 VMSFIFCLNYNAAFAIYWT
-276 LTGEAD
+276 LTSVIMIIVN
-282 RAKLD
+282 
-287 ALGLRLILDLRSTE
+287 LILNKKFPRTE
-301 EARREPDYVPDG
+301 PAK
-313 ARLVQICGLC
+313 
-323 AEDGREISFAP
+323 EDA
-334 DDIDA
+334 
-339 LMKGRK
+339 
-345 ETPDGSFFVQT
+345 
-356 MYERMLFGN
+356 N
-365 KAFKELFRALE
+365 K
-376 AGETPI
+376 
-382 LFHCSAGKDRTGVAA
+382 
-397 MLILLALGA
+397 
-406 SDETICADY
+406 
-415 LQTNLCRKAEI
+415 
-426 EARMAAHADE
+426 
-436 IAKDPRRENFHRS
+436 
-449 AAGVSPE
+449 
-456 AAPFVLRTIRAKYGN
+456 
-471 AENYLEKEYGL
+471 
-482 TPARLMR
+482 
-489 LRRMYLE
+489 

>member
-46 ALTIFSDIKTRKSSA
+46 ALTIFSDIKTRKSST

-235 GWFVMSILAGGTNFR
+235 GWFIMSILAGGTNFLSAWLMTKNTPAAN
-250 ELGGYEADEGKH
+250 EEAAKST
-262 VKWGQIWRGIPTCK
+262 KWMNYLFPVMSFIFCLNYNAAFAIYWT
-276 LTGEAD
+276 LTSVIMIIVN
-282 RAKLD
+282 
-287 ALGLRLILDLRSTE
+287 LILNKKFPRTE
-301 EARREPDYVPDG
+301 PAK
-313 ARLVQICGLC
+313 
-323 AEDGREISFAP
+323 EDA
-334 DDIDA
+334 
-339 LMKGRK
+339 
-345 ETPDGSFFVQT
+345 
-356 MYERMLFGN
+356 N
-365 KAFKELFRALE
+365 K
-376 AGETPI
+376 
-382 LFHCSAGKDRTGVAA
+382 
-397 MLILLALGA
+397 
-406 SDETICADY
+406 
-415 LQTNLCRKAEI
+415 
-426 EARMAAHADE
+426 
-436 IAKDPRRENFHRS
+436 
-449 AAGVSPE
+449 
-456 AAPFVLRTIRAKYGN
+456 
-471 AENYLEKEYGL
+471 
-482 TPARLMR
+482 
-489 LRRMYLE
+489 

>member
-209 LSNDAAIAIYDAAIQ
+209 LSNETAIAIYDAAIQ

-235 GWFVMSILAGGTNFR
+235 GWFIMSILAGGTNFLSAWLMTKNTPAAN
-250 ELGGYEADEGKH
+250 EEAAKST
-262 VKWGQIWRGIPTCK
+262 KWMNYLFPVMSFIFCLNYNAAFAIYWT
-276 LTGEAD
+276 LTSVIMIIVN
-282 RAKLD
+282 
-287 ALGLRLILDLRSTE
+287 LILNKKFPRTE
-301 EARREPDYVPDG
+301 PAK
-313 ARLVQICGLC
+313 
-323 AEDGREISFAP
+323 EDA
-334 DDIDA
+334 
-339 LMKGRK
+339 
-345 ETPDGSFFVQT
+345 
-356 MYERMLFGN
+356 N
-365 KAFKELFRALE
+365 K
-376 AGETPI
+376 
-382 LFHCSAGKDRTGVAA
+382 
-397 MLILLALGA
+397 
-406 SDETICADY
+406 
-415 LQTNLCRKAEI
+415 
-426 EARMAAHADE
+426 
-436 IAKDPRRENFHRS
+436 
-449 AAGVSPE
+449 
-456 AAPFVLRTIRAKYGN
+456 
-471 AENYLEKEYGL
+471 
-482 TPARLMR
+482 
-489 LRRMYLE
+489 

>member
-165 GASFLATPQ
+165 GASFLGTPQ

-199 VYQGGVSYQL
+199 VYQGGVSYQI

-235 GWFVMSILAGGTNFR
+235 GWFIMSILAGGTNFLSAWLMTKNTPAAN
-250 ELGGYEADEGKH
+250 EEAAKST
-262 VKWGQIWRGIPTCK
+262 KWMNYLFPVMSFIFCLNYNAAFAIYWT
-276 LTGEAD
+276 LTSVIMIIVN
-282 RAKLD
+282 
-287 ALGLRLILDLRSTE
+287 LILNKKFPRTE
-301 EARREPDYVPDG
+301 PAK
-313 ARLVQICGLC
+313 
-323 AEDGREISFAP
+323 EDA
-334 DDIDA
+334 
-339 LMKGRK
+339 
-345 ETPDGSFFVQT
+345 
-356 MYERMLFGN
+356 N
-365 KAFKELFRALE
+365 K
-376 AGETPI
+376 
-382 LFHCSAGKDRTGVAA
+382 
-397 MLILLALGA
+397 
-406 SDETICADY
+406 
-415 LQTNLCRKAEI
+415 
-426 EARMAAHADE
+426 
-436 IAKDPRRENFHRS
+436 
-449 AAGVSPE
+449 
-456 AAPFVLRTIRAKYGN
+456 
-471 AENYLEKEYGL
+471 
-482 TPARLMR
+482 
-489 LRRMYLE
+489 